1 MRRFVRFVM
10 DQKAS
15 SESPETS
22 KVSSS
27 GYEVKEKDL
36 GKVHRAACS
45 GDLAK
50 LKKLTE
56 KNDLNQVDKENRTP
70 LHFACAKGHAEINVT
85 IVQFLVDS
93 NVELDKYDSQKHSPL
108 MKAVQCQQER
118 CALTLLEHNADP
130 NLVDIDGNTALH
142 LAASIPS
149 IAPLPLAKLLLE
161 HKAHID
167 AQNSNGCT
175 PLILAVMVKHF
186 EMAKLLL
193 EEGADVN
200 TKDHEQWTPVM
211 IAAYEGLAN
220 LVSLLLLHN
229 ADVTAKDKRGKT
241 TDDHAVCNGYFLSV
255 FYLFMMKAQNSKL
268 IELMKA
274 SEKKIGI
281 TERPQAKPQLS
292 SPEQHALEEDEGGD
306 HPPDLKYTQYKNC
319 GYNEALC
326 VMGFYLSG
334 WDSSSI
340 ESMDI
345 SGYIEVLC
353 PEVDARND
361 IEHLLQ
367 QEPNKGECTQKCVAK
382 AADHHV
388 PVHNLSAQLSAAK
401 TRVDSLES
409 EFHRTMLSLTE
420 KNLLLETVQ
429 RELHGTQAHLA
440 ELQAAL
446 QVKQEQSLQ
455 LRVHQKAM
463 PHQITQTK
471 RKMESKRTID
481 AEMQSQ
487 LLKEYEKIEKEVCR
501 V

>member
-70 LHFACAKGHAEINVT
+70 LHFACAKGHAEIVVT
-85 IVQFLVDS
+85 VVRSADGLKCREFGS
-93 NVELDKYDSQKHSPL
+93 TCTE
-108 MKAVQCQQER
+108 AVQCQQER

-241 TDDHAVCNGYFLSV
+241 TDDHAVCNGYFLFMV
-255 FYLFMMKAQNSKL
+255 FS
-268 IELMKA
+268 
-274 SEKKIGI
+274 
-281 TERPQAKPQLS
+281 
-292 SPEQHALEEDEGGD
+292 
-306 HPPDLKYTQYKNC
+306 
-319 GYNEALC
+319 
-326 VMGFYLSG
+326 YLSLG
-334 WDSSSI
+334 IPDTIREGHFILSYH
-340 ESMDI
+340 
-345 SGYIEVLC
+345 GQLC
-353 PEVDARND
+353 T
-361 IEHLLQ
+361 I
-367 QEPNKGECTQKCVAK
+367 
-382 AADHHV
+382 
-388 PVHNLSAQLSAAK
+388 
-401 TRVDSLES
+401 
-409 EFHRTMLSLTE
+409 
-420 KNLLLETVQ
+420 VQ
-429 RELHGTQAHLA
+429 TSPY
-440 ELQAAL
+440 
-446 QVKQEQSLQ
+446 VN
-455 LRVHQKAM
+455 
-463 PHQITQTK
+463 
-471 RKMESKRTID
+471 
-481 AEMQSQ
+481 
-487 LLKEYEKIEKEVCR
+487 
-501 V
+501 

>member
-1 MRRFVRFVM
+1 
-10 DQKAS
+10 
-15 SESPETS
+15 
-22 KVSSS
+22 
-27 GYEVKEKDL
+27 
-36 GKVHRAACS
+36 
-45 GDLAK
+45 
-50 LKKLTE
+50 
-56 KNDLNQVDKENRTP
+56 
-70 LHFACAKGHAEINVT
+70 
-85 IVQFLVDS
+85 
-93 NVELDKYDSQKHSPL
+93 

-274 SEKKIGI
+274 SEKK
-281 TERPQAKPQLS
+281 
-292 SPEQHALEEDEGGD
+292 
-306 HPPDLKYTQYKNC
+306 N
-319 GYNEALC
+319 
-326 VMGFYLSG
+326 LSG

-487 LLKEYEKIEKEVCR
+487 LLKEYEKIEKE
-501 V
+501 